1 MITAQELLW
10 RASRAALMDNT
21 SKEEVI
27 GFMEEQIRDPY
38 NSDDSNYMKK
48 LSKMVSGP
56 DELDEICK
64 ELFIKMQDVYT
75 CMRID
80 VSDYDQHYGSLCA
93 ALYKFF
99 VKNASKLMYLFIREF
114 LYNNRNRKTLVD
126 EFSNLKLPNYPKE
139 QYGKKEYYILIT
151 KLVPIVDEIFEGS
164 QIDLSTF
171 IEYLSHSDSAPV
183 YLDEIQDALDN
194 EILFDKGV
202 VSEMYKLYRAS
213 DNFRM
218 DMNRLEMDI
227 TNTFIIPYLQENGLM
242 SVRLPPVEEIP
253 EETEDDEEDE
263 EDDDTTTQAA
273 S

>member
-1 MITAQELLW
+1 M
-10 RASRAALMDNT
+10 
-21 SKEEVI
+21 
-27 GFMEEQIRDPY
+27 
-38 NSDDSNYMKK
+38 
-48 LSKMVSGP
+48 
-56 DELDEICK
+56 
-64 ELFIKMQDVYT
+64 
-75 CMRID
+75 
-80 VSDYDQHYGSLCA
+80 
-93 ALYKFF
+93 
-99 VKNASKLMYLFIREF
+99 
-114 LYNNRNRKTLVD
+114 
-126 EFSNLKLPNYPKE
+126 
-139 QYGKKEYYILIT
+139 
-151 KLVPIVDEIFEGS
+151 DEIFEGS

-183 YLDEIQDALDN
+183 YLDEVQDALDN

-202 VSEMYKLYRAS
+202 ASEMYKLYRAS